1 MITKQLFLNNGRV
14 SFKPVDEPEI
24 QEHRL
29 LVRVLYSF
37 ISSGT
42 EGATVAASG
51 QSMVGQYST
60 NVSGNTNKIM
70 GALKEHGV
78 AGTVA
83 LVKEKLN
90 KHMAL
95 GYSCAGII
103 VGVGDGISHFRVG
116 DYVACGGASFAH
128 HADMVSVPMHLA
140 VKLADDTYLK
150 EASITTIGAIA
161 LQGLRRASVTLGETV
176 CVFGLGLIGQL
187 TVQLAHL
194 SGCFVIG
201 IDLDVT
207 RLDLAKKYGAD
218 VCLQGGVHDVIKEI
232 ATLTAHRG
240 VDATII
246 TASSKSGSIV
256 QQSMEMTRRKG
267 RVVLVGDVPLQF
279 DRDPFYTK
287 EIDFLISCSY
297 GPGRYDGDYELKGVD
312 YPYAYVRWTE
322 NRNMA
327 HIAQLIEQKKLHIS
341 PLISQEYACQ
351 DVASAYESIMQKSCL
366 GAVLS
371 YGDNTQAASVSRQ
384 IIRTDF
390 KKDVASVAFI
400 GAGGFAKT
408 KLIPLVASLSHAKI
422 HALVD
427 SDAAQALTL
436 GAVYKTPVIKNN
448 YHDVLS
454 DSDIN
459 TVIIATPH
467 GLHAEQTLDCLHT
480 GKAVFVE
487 KPAATTFESLDVL
500 ETFLG
505 EHPESLYCVD
515 FNRTYAPFI
524 QEVKK
529 CIISRTNPLVISYR
543 VNAGYLPLSH
553 WIQSLEHGGR
563 IIGEGCHFLDLFCF
577 LTDAEPVR
585 VTVSPLSPKTDDI
598 GITDNLFVS
607 VSMSDGSICN
617 LLYTSQGNARA
628 SKEYIEIFWDGKT
641 VIIDDFLSMTVHGI
655 PGLKTQKV
663 SVADKGHKALIGH
676 FLDCVI
682 GKQQVLPIPVKRIIM
697 STRLTLVVNQL
708 ALAGGGEYTFFN
720 MGN

>member
-1 MITKQLFLNNGRV
+1 MIAKQLFLKQGRV
-14 SFKPVDEPEI
+14 EFKPIDEPEI

-42 EGATVAASG
+42 EGATVASSG

-60 NVSGNTNKIM
+60 NISGNTNKIM

-83 LVKEKLN
+83 LVKEKFN

-95 GYSCAGII
+95 GYSCAGIVI
-103 VGVGDGISHFRVG
+103 GVGSGIKHFRIG
-116 DYVACGGASFAH
+116 DYVACGGAAFAH

-140 VKLADDTYLK
+140 VKLSDATHVK

-161 LQGLRRASVTLGETV
+161 LQGLRRADVNLGETV

-187 TVQLAHL
+187 TVQLARL
-194 SGCFVIG
+194 AGCFVIG
-201 IDLDVT
+201 IDLDSS
-207 RLDLAKKYGAD
+207 RLDLAKQYGAD

-232 ATLTAHRG
+232 ATLTSHRG

-246 TASSKSGSIV
+246 TASSKTGSII
-256 QQSMEMTRRKG
+256 QQAMEITRRKG

-279 DRDPFYTK
+279 DRDPFYSK

-297 GPGRYDGDYELKGVD
+297 GPGRYDDDYERKGVD

-322 NRNMA
+322 NRNMV
-327 HIAQLIEQKKLHIS
+327 HIAQLIEQQKLHIS
-341 PLISQEYACQ
+341 PLISLEYTCD

-371 YGDNTQAASVSRQ
+371 YSKSKQDTPISYKSLCTRV
-384 IIRTDF
+384 
-390 KKDVASVAFI
+390 KKEIASVAFI

-408 KLIPLVASLSHAKI
+408 KLIPLVSSLAQAKI

-427 SDAAQALTL
+427 NDAAQALTL

-448 YHDVLS
+448 YQDLLC
-454 DSDIN
+454 DNDIN

-467 GLHAEQTLDCLHT
+467 GLHATQSLDCLKS

-487 KPAATTFESLDVL
+487 KPAATTFEDLDVL
-500 ETFLG
+500 ETFLY
-505 EHPESLYCVD
+505 EHPEALYCVD

-529 CIISRTNPLVISYR
+529 CITSRVNPLVISYR

-553 WIQSLEHGGR
+553 WIQSSEHGGR

-585 VTVSPLSPKTDDI
+585 VSVSPLSPKTDDI
-598 GITDNLFVS
+598 SITDNIFVS
-607 VSMSDGSICN
+607 VSMNDGSVCS
-617 LLYTSQGNARA
+617 LLYTSQGSAQT

-641 VIIDDFLSMTVHGI
+641 VMIDDFLSMTVHGVQ
-655 PGLKTQKV
+655 GLKNQKV
-663 SVADKGHKALIGH
+663 SVADKGHKALMGH
-676 FLDCVI
+676 FFDCVV
-682 GKQQVLPIPVKRIIM
+682 GKRKSLPIPVSRIIM
-697 STRLTLVVNQL
+697 STRLTLVINQL
-708 ALAGGGEYTFFN
+708 ALAGGGEYK
-720 MGN
+720 

>member
-1 MITKQLFLNNGRV
+1 MITKQLFLKQGRV
-14 SFKPVDEPEI
+14 AFKPIDEPEI

-42 EGATVAASG
+42 EGATVSASG

-60 NVSGNTNKIM
+60 NVSGNTHKIM
-70 GALKEHGV
+70 GALKEYGF
-78 AGTVA
+78 AGTIV
-83 LVKEKLN
+83 LVKEKFN
-90 KHMAL
+90 KQMAL
-95 GYSCAGII
+95 GYSCAGVV
-103 VGVGDGISHFRVG
+103 VGVGNGITHFRVG
-116 DYVACGGASFAH
+116 DYVACGGAAFAH
-128 HADMVSVPMHLA
+128 HADMVSVPEHLA
-140 VKLADDTYLK
+140 VKLSDHSYVK
-150 EASITTIGAIA
+150 QASITTIGAIA
-161 LQGLRRASVTLGETV
+161 LQGLRRADVKLGETV

-201 IDLDVT
+201 IDLDAS
-207 RLDLAKKYGAD
+207 RLELAKKYGAD
-218 VCLQGGVHDVIKEI
+218 VCLQSGAHDIIKEI

-246 TASSKSGSIV
+246 TASSKTGSIV
-256 QQSMEMTRRKG
+256 QQSMEITRRKG

-279 DRDPFYTK
+279 DRDPFYSK

-327 HIAQLIEQKKLHIS
+327 HIAQLIEQQKLHIS
-341 PLISQEYACQ
+341 PLISQEYTCE
-351 DVASAYESIMQKSCL
+351 DVEKAYESIMQKSCL

-371 YGDNTQAASVSRQ
+371 YGNNTQVPPDYRKPVRISL
-384 IIRTDF
+384 
-390 KKDVASVAFI
+390 KKEVASVAFI

-408 KLIPLVASLSHAKI
+408 KLIPLVSSLAQAKI

-436 GAVYKTPVIKNN
+436 GAVYKTPVIKTK

-454 DSDIN
+454 NSDIN

-467 GLHAEQTLDCLHT
+467 GLHATQSLDCLRD

-487 KPAATTFESLDVL
+487 KPSATTFEDLDVL
-500 ETFLG
+500 EKFLC
-505 EHPESLYCVD
+505 EHPEALYCVD

-524 QEVKK
+524 QDVKK

-553 WIQSLEHGGR
+553 WIQSPEHGGR

-577 LTDAEPVR
+577 LTDAEPIR

-598 GITDNLFVS
+598 SITDNIFVS
-607 VSMSDGSICN
+607 VSMRDGSVCN

-641 VIIDDFLSMTVHGI
+641 VIIDDFLSMIAHGVS
-655 PGLKTQKV
+655 GLKNQKV
-663 SVADKGHKALIGH
+663 SVADKGHKALMGH
-676 FLDCVI
+676 FLDCVV
-682 GKQQVLPIPVKRIIM
+682 GKQEMLPIPVKRIIM

-708 ALAGGGEYTFFN
+708 ALAGGGEYAFFN
-720 MGN
+720 TGN